1 MKEHIW
7 AIYGTV
13 NILANRRKKMHFQFL
28 LEDQSSQSLIDIL
41 MEKLLERNNN
51 FTFDCK
57 SFRGIGGFTP
67 KNTVKETKTGKLLN
81 DLATYLRGFNKSLI
95 GIPAAIIIIVDN
107 DDRNTEQFMMEL
119 NNVAIKNNISID
131 YVFCVAIEEVEAWL
145 LGDKK
150 AVLQAYPH
158 AKTAVLNSYEQD
170 SICGTWEVLADAV
183 YVGGL
188 RKFTKDCPT
197 YIEKG
202 KYKALWAKEIGQ
214 YMDLDLN
221 ESPSFNLFIS
231 ELFRRI

>member
-1 MKEHIW
+1 MESTLDKGRIIMHI
-7 AIYGTV
+7 
-13 NILANRRKKMHFQFL
+13 QFL
-28 LEDQSSQSLIDIL
+28 LEDQSTKVLIDIL
-41 MEKLLERNNN
+41 MEKVIANNN
-51 FTFDCK
+51 DFTFDCK

-95 GIPAAIIIIVDN
+95 GIPAAIIVIVDN
-107 DDRNTEQFMMEL
+107 DDRTTEQFKMEL
-119 NNVAIKNNISID
+119 NDVAKKNNITID
-131 YVFCVAIEEVEAWL
+131 HVFCVAIEEVEAWL

-150 AVLQAYPH
+150 AVLMAYPH

-170 SICGTWEVLADAV
+170 SICGTWEVLADIV
-183 YVGGL
+183 YNGGI

-202 KYKALWAKEIGQ
+202 KYKAQWAKRIGQ
-214 YMDLDLN
+214 YMDLDSN

-231 ELFRRI
+231 ELNKRV